1 MAGPPGLP
9 EALAEKINRDTDEIL
24 RKPEIAAKLRTL
36 QLDPI
41 GGTRAD
47 AAKFIAE
54 ESKLWGKVIAESH
67 IVVQ

>member
-24 RKPEIAAKLRTL
+24 KKPEIAAKLRAL
-36 QLDPI
+36 QLDPM

-47 AAKFIAE
+47 AVKFIADE
-54 ESKLWGKVIAESH
+54 TQLWGKVISKSH